1 MKKHRFLIL
10 ISFLFAIV
18 ISVAAQGVKVVKV
31 VDSSTGCIM
40 KSVSVKH
47 GNGDMT
53 MTNSEGL
60 FTISQE
66 QGDSVT
72 LSCVGY
78 LKESAVVRDSL
89 SIIRMIPSMKLLPE
103 LTVNPW
109 NITMKAILK
118 EQARQMKKGKK
129 LRGNYLYRQSTSVD
143 GRMTS
148 IIEAFF
154 EGRNVASLRDLKI
167 ITGRYSELDMY
178 HGKFTHSANFFP
190 LSQMQLFNPAM
201 KVKELDRVLPLFAD
215 YERYYNVDYELIDF
229 DGRSVYKMDFLP
241 KNPET
246 KQEIFVGQ
254 LYIDSKS
261 YSLLAAE
268 GEIRNIIVVQNYS
281 SVNEKYVYCNA
292 RCSLRYDDSSG
303 YSQVQSVYITAEY
316 DNIRFNSVLYNVG
329 KRKVKREKTAK
340 PLRDLRHQID
350 AVGQDNTFWKEN
362 EIILRT
368 QGETDLLNRKGSA
381 YVPSPA
387 NDAIDKLGIEICNN
401 PQIQEKIYM
410 HIDNQSYYVGDTL
423 WWKAYVVSADDLK
436 PTDISRVLYVELL
449 TPDGFVTERQQV
461 LLGGDG
467 TAFGQFELKDSL
479 YSGYYELRAYTKW
492 NLNFNVT
499 ERKHYS
505 VNRYVFYNKQF
516 EKDYFRQFEGLYSRV
531 IPIYEKPE
539 KAGDYA
545 DKRIIPRP
553 TQRVYVDKPDLIVN
567 FYPEGGRL
575 VEGIRS
581 RIAFEIKDM
590 DGLAVDVEGM
600 LENDSLIHATHQGRG
615 YFYYTPD
622 KKNRDVKFNWQTKN
636 YTFKLPKAEKQGCVM
651 EYDVKSSSMRIEGN
665 VPLGAISVSC
675 RGRVTHFERVGKD
688 VRQTILNLQKL
699 NLPTGI
705 NDIVAYDTLA
715 QPLASRLVFINNNDI
730 GKYLEVDMPKEAAKY
745 DSISLRINNTDFFS
759 TALKRVSVSVRDAN
773 DDDQTFDNGNIMT
786 DLLLSGDLKG
796 FVAYPAYYFASD
808 DMEHRCNL
816 DLLMMV
822 QGWRKYKRAEQL
834 RYKPEQYMMYE
845 GRVLKVLDNLETE
858 IPMGV
863 RNYIGSGHVLYV
875 KEGLL
880 THEDPHHSDVRVDSE
895 GNKPDFIDDTDSF
908 IKGGIGHVLNGK
920 EGILPPDDPYHTDK
934 RVDSEGIRP
943 DFIDDTDSDIKDQY
957 ESDIDGFDAA
967 FYDVPELDLD
977 LTDNI
982 QVSKK
987 AKKMLRKEKKQIL
1000 VEAELVVDDKVSGIV
1015 LKPDEQGRFRFRI
1028 PNYYD
1033 YGVLFITAY
1042 QEKDSLKKSLTSGK
1056 SRLVTPRYYPDY
1068 YIKREMFFP
1077 QYCEP
1082 YSWYQT
1088 HQPDVLDFTDEENAD
1103 NVDTNTHLEGDH
1115 MLQNV
1120 YVRKRRRS
1128 KHALVYSKPAIFRD
1142 AYDLYN
1148 EATDMGL
1155 CYGTFSMLSFSLQ
1168 AACSQMGYLDLPN
1181 NFLYTGVINEAP
1193 FIKNYATTIP
1203 EVKRTIRPD
1212 EANDLS
1218 LSRIQ
1223 SVALYSDYDKR
1234 KGIHLERD
1242 GKADVTVNYL
1252 TIPDNGRRY
1261 VYRDRRYVW
1270 PGLNYAEE
1278 FYSPDYSKQKPEE
1291 PKDYRRTLYW
1301 NPNAQLND
1309 DGSFTVTLYGNSRET
1324 RLKASACGLSADGQV
1339 YYNR

>member
-1 MKKHRFLIL
+1 MTIT
-10 ISFLFAIV
+10 I
-18 ISVAAQGVKVVKV
+18 AAQDVKVVKV
-31 VDSSTGCIM
+31 VDSTTGSAL

-47 GNGDMT
+47 GNGEMT
-53 MTNSEGL
+53 MTNIDGL
-60 FTISQE
+60 FTISDE
-66 QGDSVT
+66 QGDSVS

-78 LKESAVVRDSL
+78 LKENAVITESQ
-89 SIIRMIPSMKLLPE
+89 SIIRMIPSVKVLPE

-118 EQARQMKKGKK
+118 EQARQLKKGKK

-154 EGRNVASLRDLKI
+154 EGNNVASLRDLKI
-167 ITGRYSELDMY
+167 ITGRYSELDMQ

-201 KVKELDRVLPLFAD
+201 KVKALDRVLPLFAD
-215 YERYYNVDYELIDF
+215 YERYYKVDYELIDF
-229 DGRSVYKMDFLP
+229 DGRSVYKMDFQP
-241 KNPET
+241 KDPET

-254 LYIDSKS
+254 LYIDSNS

-292 RCSLRYDDSSG
+292 RCSLRYDDTSG

-316 DNIRFNSVLYNVG
+316 DGIRFNSVLYNVG

-368 QGETDLLNRKGSA
+368 QGEADLLNGKGFA

-387 NDAIDKLGIEICNN
+387 NDAIDRLGVEICNN

-449 TPDGFVTERQQV
+449 TPDGYVTERQQV
-461 LLGGDG
+461 IIGGDG
-467 TAFGQFELKDSL
+467 TAYGQFELKDSL

-499 ERKHYS
+499 ERKYYS
-505 VNRYVFYNKQF
+505 ANKYLFYNKQF

-581 RIAFEIKDM
+581 RVAFEIKDM
-590 DGLAVDVEGM
+590 DGLAVDAEGM

-622 KKNRDVKFNWQTKN
+622 KENRDVKFNWLTKK
-636 YTFKLPKAEKQGCVM
+636 YSFKLPKAEKQGCVM

-665 VPLGAISVSC
+665 VPLGAVSVSC

-730 GKYLEVDMPKEAAKY
+730 GRYLEVDMPKEAAKY

-796 FVAYPAYYFASD
+796 FVAYPAYYFESD
-808 DMEHRCNL
+808 DMEHRHNL

-822 QGWRKYKRAEQL
+822 QGWRKYKRVEQL

-845 GRVLKVLDNLETE
+845 GRVLKILDDLETDLPE
-858 IPMGV
+858 IVIDDIRKGKA
-863 RNYIGSGHVLYV
+863 IYV
-875 KEGLL
+875 KDGLQ
-880 THEDPHHSDVRVDSE
+880 THESLKHPGVRVDPQE
-895 GNKPDFIDDTDSF
+895 IAPDYIDDTD
-908 IKGGIGHVLNGK
+908 
-920 EGILPPDDPYHTDK
+920 
-934 RVDSEGIRP
+934 R
-943 DFIDDTDSDIKDQY
+943 DIKDNFD
-957 ESDIDGFDAA
+957 SSIDAFDAA
-967 FYDVPELDLD
+967 FYDVPGLDID
-977 LTDNI
+977 FSSQIDP
-982 QVSKK
+982 SKK
-987 AKKMLRKEKKQIL
+987 AKKQMRKLRKQIY
-1000 VEAELVVDDKVSGIV
+1000 VEAELAVGDKVAGIV
-1015 LKPDEQGRFRFRI
+1015 LKPDENGKFSFRI
-1028 PNYYD
+1028 PEYYD
-1033 YGVLFITAY
+1033 KGILFVTAY
-1042 QEKDSLKKSLTSGK
+1042 QAKDSLKRCLTGGN
-1056 SRLVTPRYYPDY
+1056 SRLMTSTSYPDY

-1088 HQPDVLDFTDEENAD
+1088 HQPDILDFTDEENAD
-1103 NVDTNTHLEGDH
+1103 SVGINTHLEGDH

-1120 YVRKRRRS
+1120 YVRKRRKS
-1128 KHALVYSKPAIFRD
+1128 KHALDYSKPAIYRD

-1148 EATDMGL
+1148 EVTDLGL
-1155 CYGTFSMLSFSLQ
+1155 SYGVFSMLRFTQ
-1168 AACSQMGYLDLPN
+1168 QVACSQMGYLDLAN
-1181 NFLYTGVINEAP
+1181 SFLYNGTVHKTS
-1193 FIKNYATTIP
+1193 FVKNYTNTIP
-1203 EVKRTIRPD
+1203 EISAVLKPGD
-1212 EANDLS
+1212 VMDLQFK
-1218 LSRIQ
+1218 RIQ
-1223 SVALYSDYDKR
+1223 SIAIFSDYDKR
-1234 KGIHLERD
+1234 KGTHLERD
-1242 GKADVTVNYL
+1242 EKADVTVDYR
-1252 TIPDNGRRY
+1252 TIPDDGVRY
-1261 VYRDRRYVW
+1261 IYRDRRYVW
-1270 PGLNYAEE
+1270 PGVNYAEE

-1324 RLKASACGLSADGQV
+1324 RLKASACGLSADGQL